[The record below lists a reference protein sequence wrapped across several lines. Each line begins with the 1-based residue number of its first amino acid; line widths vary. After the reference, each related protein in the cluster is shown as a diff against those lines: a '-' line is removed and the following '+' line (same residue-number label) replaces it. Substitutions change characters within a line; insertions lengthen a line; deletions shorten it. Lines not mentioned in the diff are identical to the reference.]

1 MRILLIEDDEILTA
15 VLVKALEQQRYAVDT
30 VDDGRFGL
38 EYAEGGTYDLLLID
52 VGLPRLDGISLT
64 QQLRNEGCKTP
75 ILLMTAQDA
84 PEEKIRGLDAGADDY
99 LTKPLDVA
107 ELQARLRA
115 LLRRGEVAAA
125 SALEVGPLRLDP
137 SSCQVTYADQPLKLT
152 PKEYSLLE
160 LFLRSPSRV
169 FSRGQIVEHLWTFDD
184 PPLEDSV
191 KAHVKGL
198 RRRLKQAGAKD
209 WIENVYGLG
218 YRLNPK
224 VDAEEID
231 AEEIDAEELET
242 DSVEQQFNQ
251 AMAQLWEQHGDAIA
265 TRLHHLQSAS
275 DALTQGI
282 LTPEL
287 SQSARQAAHKLA
299 GVLGMFGKEVG
310 TQLARALEATFSK
323 EAVSALSSK
332 TVATQLKQLTDIV
345 NSPRTLDSAPSLST
359 TSTSSTSSLSSFP
372 SLPPFSSPVHILAV
386 DDDPLF
392 LSSLAPMLI
401 PWGATVTTLS
411 DPAQFWQTLTISRP
425 DLLILDLEMP
435 GRSGIELCEQ
445 VRNAPDWQSLPILF
459 ITANAS
465 AAAQVFSAG
474 ADDYALKPILGPELI
489 ARIANRLERT
499 RLLQRLSSQDA
510 QTGLIN
516 QVQAQS
522 ELIQKIERGQ
532 PFTFVLLRLSNLARI
547 NLTYG
552 HSFGHQ
558 VLKAWGDELTAH
570 FHSQVHSQAGLPTG
584 QVVSYW
590 SNGDFVIGL
599 PETTQSDAKAL
610 LSPVLK
616 AFRQRVYTPS
626 ASVPSASN
634 NEVTITRFQAQYK
647 LGFSTFPEEG
657 KAIVALYRVANE
669 NLTG

>member
-1 MRILLIEDDEILTA
+1 MRILLIEDDEILAA

-30 VDDGRFGL
+30 VEDGRFGL
-38 EYAEGGTYDLLLID
+38 EYAEGGTYDLLLVD

-75 ILLMTAQDA
+75 ILLMTAQNA

-115 LLRRGEVAAA
+115 LLRRGEVAAT

-137 SSCQVTYADQPLKLT
+137 VSTQVTYADQPLKLT

-160 LFLRSPSRV
+160 LFLRSPNRV

-198 RRRLKQAGAKD
+198 RRRLKQVGAKD

-224 VDAEEID
+224 VDAEAPE
-231 AEEIDAEELET
+231 A

-251 AMAQLWEQHGDAIA
+251 AMAQLWEHHGVAIA
-265 TRLHHLQSAS
+265 TRIHHIQAAS
-275 DALTQGI
+275 DALTQGN

-287 SQSARQAAHKLA
+287 SQSACQAAHKLA
-299 GVLGMFGKEVG
+299 GVLGMFGKAAG
-310 TQLARALEATFSK
+310 TQLARTLETAFST
-323 EAVSALSSK
+323 EAVSTLSSK
-332 TVATQLKQLTDIV
+332 TVANQLKQLTDVV
-345 NSPRTLDSAPSLST
+345 NSPPAPAGNPSSSASA
-359 TSTSSTSSLSSFP
+359 SSAFPLSSSP
-372 SLPPFSSPVHILAV
+372 ALPDSSHSVHILAV

-392 LSSLAPMLI
+392 LNSLTPMLA

-411 DPAQFWQTLTISRP
+411 NPAQFWQTLAISRP

-435 GRSGIELCEQ
+435 GHSGIELCEQ
-445 VRNAPDWQSLPILF
+445 VRDAPEWQSLPILF
-459 ITANAS
+459 LTANAS

-489 ARIANRLERT
+489 ARIANQLERT
-499 RLLQRLSSQDA
+499 RLLQKLSSRDA

-522 ELIQKIERGQ
+522 EFIQKIERGQ
-532 PFTFVLLRLSNLARI
+532 PFTFVLLRLSNLAHI

-552 HSFGHQ
+552 HSSGHP

-570 FHSQVHSQAGLPTG
+570 LHSQPELLTG

-599 PETTQSDAKAL
+599 PETTKSDAKAL

-616 AFRQRVYTPS
+616 AFRQRVYTPTVS
-626 ASVPSASN
+626 DSEAAV
-634 NEVTITRFQAQYK
+634 IRFQAQYE
-647 LGFSTFPEEG
+647 LGLSTFPEEG
-657 KAIVALYRVANE
+657 NAIATLYQVANK
-669 NLTG
+669 NLAG

>member
-15 VLVKALEQQRYAVDT
+15 VLVKALEQQRYAIDT

-38 EYAEGGTYDLLLID
+38 EYAEGGTYDLLLVD

-125 SALEVGPLRLDP
+125 SVLEVGPLRLDP
-137 SSCQVTYADQPLKLT
+137 ASAQVTYADQPLKLT

-160 LFLRSPSRV
+160 LFLRRPGQV

-224 VDAEEID
+224 VDAE
-231 AEEIDAEELET
+231 APET

-265 TRLHHLQSAS
+265 TRLRNLQSAS
-275 DALTQGI
+275 DALTQGT

-287 SQSARQAAHKLA
+287 SQSACQAAHKLA
-299 GVLGMFGKEVG
+299 GVLGMFGKEAG
-310 TQLARALEATFSK
+310 TQIARTLETAFSD
-323 EAVSALSSK
+323 EAVSTLSSK
-332 TVATQLKQLTDIV
+332 TVATQLKQLTDVI
-345 NSPRTLDSAPSLST
+345 NSPPAPARDLSLSAASANSTFPAPS
-359 TSTSSTSSLSSFP
+359 P
-372 SLPPFSSPVHILAV
+372 SFSSPVHILAV
-386 DDDPLF
+386 DDDPVF
-392 LSSLAPMLI
+392 LSSLTPMLT

-411 DPAQFWQTLTISRP
+411 DPAQFWQTLATSRP

-435 GRSGIELCEQ
+435 GHSGIELCEQ
-445 VRNAPDWQSLPILF
+445 VRNASEWQSLPILF
-459 ITANAS
+459 LTADAS

-489 ARIANRLERT
+489 ARIANQLERI
-499 RLLQRLSSQDA
+499 RLLQKLSSRDA
-510 QTGLIN
+510 QTGLVN
-516 QVQAQS
+516 QVRAQS
-522 ELIQKIERGQ
+522 EFVQKVEREQ
-532 PFTFVLLRLSNLARI
+532 PFTFVLLRLSNLTYI

-552 HSFGHQ
+552 HSSGNQ

-570 FHSQVHSQAGLPTG
+570 FHSQLDLLTG
-584 QVVSYW
+584 HMVSYW

-599 PETTQSDAKAL
+599 SETTKSEAKAL

-616 AFRQRVYTPS
+616 AFRQRVYTPT
-626 ASVPSASN
+626 VSN
-634 NEVTITRFQAQYK
+634 SEATVTRFQAQYE
-647 LGFSTFPEEG
+647 LGLATFPEEG
-657 KAIVALYRVANE
+657 KAVAALYRAANE
-669 NLTG
+669 NLTS

>member
-1 MRILLIEDDEILTA
+1 MRILLIEDDEVLTA

-30 VDDGRFGL
+30 VDDGQFGL
-38 EYAEGGTYDLLLID
+38 EYAEGGTYDLLLVD

-115 LLRRGEVAAA
+115 LLRRGDVATA
-125 SALEVGPLRLDP
+125 SALEIGLLRLDP

-191 KAHVKGL
+191 KAHIKGL

-209 WIENVYGLG
+209 WVENVYGLG

-224 VDAEEID
+224 ID
-231 AEEIDAEELET
+231 DKEPEA
-242 DSVEQQFNQ
+242 DSVEQQFNR
-251 AMAQLWEQHGDAIA
+251 AMAQLWEQHGEAIA
-265 TRLHHLQSAS
+265 SRLHHLQTAS
-275 DALTQGI
+275 DALTQGS
-282 LTPEL
+282 LTLEL

-299 GVLGMFGKEVG
+299 GVLGMFGKESG
-310 TQLARALEATFSK
+310 TQIARAIEAAFSN
-323 EAVSALSSK
+323 EAAFSTLSPK

-345 NSPRTLDSAPSLST
+345 NSPQALASTPSLSAA
-359 TSTSSTSSLSSFP
+359 SAKSAPPLSSSP
-372 SLPPFSSPVHILAV
+372 SPPVHILAI

-392 LSSLAPMLI
+392 LNSLIPMLT
-401 PWGATVTTLS
+401 PWGATVTTLF
-411 DPAQFWQTLTISRP
+411 DPAQFWQTLTTSRP

-435 GRSGIELCEQ
+435 GHSGIELCEQ
-445 VRNAPDWQSLPILF
+445 VRNTPEWQSLPILF
-459 ITANAS
+459 LTANAS

-489 ARIANRLERT
+489 ARITNRLERT
-499 RLLQRLSSQDA
+499 RLLQKLSNRDA

-516 QVQAQS
+516 QVRAQS
-522 ELIQKIERGQ
+522 EFVQRIESGQ
-532 PFTFVLLRLSNLARI
+532 PFTFVLLRLSNLAQI

-552 HSFGHQ
+552 HSSGHQ

-570 FHSQVHSQAGLPTG
+570 LHSQPDLLTG
-584 QVVSYW
+584 CVVSYW

-599 PETTQSDAKAL
+599 PEIAKSDAKAF

-616 AFRQRVYTPS
+616 AFRQRVYTPTGS
-626 ASVPSASN
+626 SSKAS
-634 NEVTITRFQAQYK
+634 TIRFQAHYE
-647 LGFSTFPEEG
+647 LGLSSFPKEG
-657 KAIVALYRVANE
+657 SAIAALYRVANE
-669 NLTG
+669 NLAG